1 MVDAPK
7 EQLYRGSGQESSG
20 VSVFSTGAS
29 DAAEIKNPRKQT
41 LSAVSGD
48 FLCSCILDGFLRA
61 ESIFHD
67 FRNR

>member
-29 DAAEIKNPRKQT
+29 DAAEIKKIPETDIICCFR
-41 LSAVSGD
+41 D
-48 FLCSCILDGFLRA
+48 FLCTCIFDGFLRTGA
-61 ESIFHD
+61 IFRD